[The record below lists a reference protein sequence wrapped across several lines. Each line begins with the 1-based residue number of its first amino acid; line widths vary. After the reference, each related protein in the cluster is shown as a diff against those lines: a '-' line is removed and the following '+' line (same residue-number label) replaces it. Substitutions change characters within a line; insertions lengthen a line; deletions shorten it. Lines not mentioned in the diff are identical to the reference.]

1 MEWEA
6 RKIMKPSQVRPML
19 RLIGVQP
26 RNKNYA
32 PLILLMLILLLVHGG
47 GGGGGGGG
55 GAKKKLWSVDVCTKQ
70 AIQAGIYK
78 KHHHQSELNSTKL
91 LGQPPVICKV
101 ILKKTCPAS
110 ELSGGST
117 ALSKSQGIL
126 LGDFLF
132 FKK

>member
-1 MEWEA
+1 
-6 RKIMKPSQVRPML
+6 MKPSQVRPML

-26 RNKNYA
+26 RNKKYV
-32 PLILLMLILLLVHGG
+32 PLMLLMLLLLLVHD

-55 GAKKKLWSVDVCTKQ
+55 GAEKKLWSVDVCTKQ

-78 KHHHQSELNSTKL
+78 KHHHQSELHSTKR
-91 LGQPPVICKV
+91 GQPPVIFKV

-117 ALSKSQGIL
+117 ALSKIQGIL